1 MHLANICLFLF
12 TILFASAQTVV
23 TITQG
28 PPSPTAQPE
37 WTSDDTFTS
46 AVLNIT
52 NSYRNQHRAP
62 DVTWNGTLAGF
73 AADYLD
79 DMSGDSCDFEH
90 SGGPYGENLAKGY
103 PDATRSVEAWGDE
116 RDDYDFDRGQ
126 FDEETGHFTQLVWR
140 NTSDVGCGRKFC
152 DDGQWYIVCEYW
164 PRGNIVGQFVEQVQE
179 EGFGARIAPEIPLV
193 FVLIVSCWILA

>member
-1 MHLANICLFLF
+1 MHLANISVLLL

-23 TITQG
+23 TIRQG
-28 PPSPTAQPE
+28 PTSSTAQPD

-46 AVLNIT
+46 AVLNST
-52 NSYRNQHRAP
+52 NSYRNQHNAP

-79 DMSGDSCDFEH
+79 GMPGDSCDFEH
-90 SGGPYGENLAKGY
+90 SDGPYGENLAKGY
-103 PDATRSVEAWGDE
+103 PNATRSVEAWGDE

-126 FDEETGHFTQLVWR
+126 FDEETGHFTQL
-140 NTSDVGCGRKFC
+140 
-152 DDGQWYIVCEYW
+152 WYIVCEYW

-179 EGFGARIAPEIPLV
+179 EGFGERIKGPLECL
-193 FVLIVSCWILA
+193 LIISLLHLSR